1 MKILSE
7 NLAEAVET
15 LLTEVNNGLYAARG
29 KGVIALMPETVDVQV
44 EMIHTANHLKRTQ
57 TQVQDAAVDKDV
69 SSTNAGTSQSG
80 TRNGSQNSSDVRVEN
95 RGTRVSETSSRP
107 AVVQETALVTKAND
121 QVDDIGG
128 GQVEQKFGSKTT
140 MSKNNSSTES
150 GSTNVRNS
158 GIDVTKDNTS
168 VNEFGKVTRRIK
180 GTVTDTKNTKVRDNL
195 GAQVETREQGVSTK
209 ETSHPVITTR
219 SLGFLERGSESTT
232 YEYEPAV

>member
-1 MKILSE
+1 MKILSA

-15 LLTEVNNGLYAARG
+15 ALIEVNNGLYAARG
-29 KGVIALMPETVDVQV
+29 KGVIALMPEAVDVKV

-69 SSTNAGTSQSG
+69 SSSNAGTSQSG

-140 MSKNNSSTES
+140 RSKNSSSTES
-150 GSTNVRNS
+150 GSTKVTAS
-158 GIDVTKDNTS
+158 GSDVTEDDTS
-168 VNEFGKVTRRIK
+168 VDESGTVTRRTT
-180 GTVTDTKNTKVRDNL
+180 GTVTDDKNTQVVDNV
-195 GAQVETREQGVSTK
+195 GAQGETRDQAKSTK
-209 ETSHPVITTR
+209 ETFHPVITTR
-219 SLGFLERGSESTT
+219 SMGDMERGSESTS
-232 YEYEPAV
+232 YEYESVV